1 MGLQHSLVASNLTY
15 GDAKTPLPP
24 SSIETIFGWFL
35 LFHFP

>member
-24 SSIETIFGWFL
+24 VVQN
-35 LFHFP
+35 PYK